1 MALKSKRVAL
11 TLPHHLD
18 STLEQLSQL
27 EGVPKT
33 KIITDLLLEAEPV
46 LNNVLEALL
55 RIKADK
61 STAAQVVREFAA
73 KTILDGTEQLGFI
86 ATESKKL

>member
-11 TLPHHLD
+11 TLPHSLD
-18 STLEQLSQL
+18 YTLERLSEL

-55 RIKADK
+55 SIQADK
-61 STAAQVVREFAA
+61 ANAAQVVREFAA
-73 KTILDGTEQLGFI
+73 KTILDGTEQLGII
-86 ATESKKL
+86 ASESKKL